1 MVRMYAAL
9 ARGGAG
15 AVPRAWAEHV
25 ARCSCGVLY
34 RPWLCARVT
43 TPRAD
48 SGIGDTGASAL
59 AEALKTNATVTT
71 LDLRSARRPNVRGV
85 HSVLG
90 V

>member
-1 MVRMYAAL
+1 M
-9 ARGGAG
+9 
-15 AVPRAWAEHV
+15 
-25 ARCSCGVLY
+25 
-34 RPWLCARVT
+34 T

-48 SGIGDTGASAL
+48 NHIGGKGILAL

-71 LDLRSARRPNVRGV
+71 LNLYSARRPCVRGV